1 MKIRLITHRCFSCFL
16 LVLTLI
22 KDLSVSQALPA
33 GRCTRKWEGA
43 WPGELTPTGHRV
55 YPYHRLSCPVYKLWG
70 RLDGGLVWLEI
81 KKLVVR
87 NNRNYYYYFIYL
99 FFNFNFLLLG
109 ALLVSGFFCFF
120 LFCFVCLIKF
130 SSSQTTSFLTF
141 TLLILSP
148 TLLGFVSV

>member
-1 MKIRLITHRCFSCFL
+1 MVDIEFPLGFSMKIMLITHRCFSCFL

-81 KKLVVR
+81 KKLVVI
-87 NNRNYYYYFIYL
+87 NNRNYYYYFI
-99 FFNFNFLLLG
+99 FFLNFNFLLLG
-109 ALLVSGFFCFF
+109 ALLVSVFFVS
-120 LFCFVCLIKF
+120 FCFVL
-130 SSSQTTSFLTF
+130 
-141 TLLILSP
+141 
-148 TLLGFVSV
+148 FV